1 MVAGAKQQLC
11 GRRPGLPQRHPGRF
25 HGGNEG
31 EINHPRATLPAMRCV
46 LILVACLG
54 LLAACAPTGD
64 APASGE
70 ALIATDPVIARA
82 LHDPLMSDPDLA
94 SRNEA
99 AAAIGF
105 ADSAALPVL
114 AGSSETAAAA
124 REAMRIELLESGALP
139 DLPPASKARG
149 PALLGPM
156 SGPLELLAAVG
167 APGTCARGL
176 TEDFA
181 LAANLP
187 PAAAIPPRAMVVQA
201 GASKAKG
208 CALRIVRYLTP
219 AAPEVVLQYHHV
231 RARRAGLAPTRHAA
245 PGDSIAA
252 TGKGVERLTVSLR
265 KAANGLTGV
274 TLVYRAAN

>member
-1 MVAGAKQQLC
+1 
-11 GRRPGLPQRHPGRF
+11 
-25 HGGNEG
+25 
-31 EINHPRATLPAMRCV
+31 
-46 LILVACLG
+46 
-54 LLAACAPTGD
+54 
-64 APASGE
+64 
-70 ALIATDPVIARA
+70 
-82 LHDPLMSDPDLA
+82 MSDPDLA

-124 REAMRIELLESGALP
+124 RDAMRIELLESGALP

-252 TGKGVERLTVSLR
+252 TGKGVERLVVSIR
-265 KAANGLTGV
+265 QAANGLTGV
-274 TLVYRAAN
+274 TLVYRAAS

>member
-1 MVAGAKQQLC
+1 M
-11 GRRPGLPQRHPGRF
+11 RRAFIP
-25 HGGNEG
+25 
-31 EINHPRATLPAMRCV
+31 
-46 LILVACLG
+46 LG
-54 LLAACAPTGD
+54 LLALLAACRQGGGEPAQGD
-64 APASGE
+64 G
-70 ALIATDPVIARA
+70 LIATDPVIARA

-114 AGSSETAAAA
+114 AGSGEAAAAA

-149 PALLGPM
+149 PALLGPT
-156 SGPLELLAAVG
+156 SGPEELLAAVG
-167 APGTCARGL
+167 APGICASGL
-176 TEDFA
+176 KEDFA

-187 PAAAIPPRAMVVQA
+187 AAAAIPPRAMVVQA
-201 GASKAKG
+201 GGSKAKA

-219 AAPEVVLQYHHV
+219 AAPGDVLQYHHV
-231 RARRAGLAPTRHAA
+231 RARRAGLASTRHAA

-274 TLVYRAAN
+274 TLVYRARQAPSS